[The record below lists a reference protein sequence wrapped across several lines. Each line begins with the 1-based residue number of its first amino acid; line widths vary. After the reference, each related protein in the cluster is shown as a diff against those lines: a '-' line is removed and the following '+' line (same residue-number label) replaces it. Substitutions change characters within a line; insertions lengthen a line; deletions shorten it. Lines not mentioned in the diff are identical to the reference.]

1 YPFDEKAF
9 AEKLVDDIKNNRYEP
24 SPNNA
29 FVIRQK
35 NKKDRVVEQM
45 NFKDLIVSRY
55 LVKTVYKIFDTI
67 FEEASIG
74 SRKGISRERAVEL
87 VKTALAEGYEYMI
100 ESDIEEFFPSV
111 DLQVLHRLL
120 DSILPTGD
128 TMIKHLLEKL
138 TGNGYLLEGRFH
150 ERLKGLALGNPLSS
164 CLANLYLD
172 SFDEYI
178 RSMDVR
184 VIRYEDEVMIFCK
197 NLEDAEVIALK
208 LDIDSLNIGLEQKVF
223 GSIFFQ
229 KGGNLF
235 KKESLCIDEVG
246 VFLGLMGNMIFVK
259 KGQEIINV
267 MPLRKIEDIE
277 IRGDSIVSAALLRRC
292 KEWNISLVI
301 RLING
306 YVLPVLVKVTNN
318 KGL

>member
-1 YPFDEKAF
+1 
-9 AEKLVDDIKNNRYEP
+9 EP
-24 SPNNA
+24 SPNIA

-55 LVKTVYKIFDTI
+55 LVKTVYKLFDTI

-87 VKTALAEGYEYMI
+87 IKTALAEGYEYMI

-128 TMIKHLLEKL
+128 TMLKQLLEKL

-150 ERLKGLALGNPLSS
+150 ERLKGLALGNPLSP

-178 RSMDVR
+178 KELDVKL
-184 VIRYEDEVMIFCK
+184 IRCEDDFIIQCK
-197 NLEDAEVIALK
+197 SRDDAETIALK
-208 LDIDSLNIGLEQKVF
+208 LNIDPEQKVF
-223 GSIFFQ
+223 GSTFFQ

-235 KKESLCIDEVG
+235 KKESHCIDEVG

-259 KGQEIINV
+259 KGQGIINV

-292 KEWNISLVI
+292 KEWDIPLVI
-301 RLING
+301 RLMNG
-306 YVLPVLVKVTNN
+306 YVLPVLGKSNMQ
-318 KGL
+318 